1 VPSPATATIAGD
13 DLDLASGLLLLVE
26 RVLDRLPEGAEVI
39 IESRAASVV
48 HDLPAWCRFAGH
60 VYLGRDERPDGGEG
74 APTLHRLR
82 RGAARRLLLRP
93 DAHGAYDAYG
103 AAPAPPAHA
112 DPTTGFAP
120 RGARVEAGVA
130 PFPFALVDRDRVWA
144 DDVSEL
150 YAHAAA
156 NQWSAAR
163 DLPWAD
169 FERHRPAAALEQSV
183 AQLMT
188 FLAENELSA
197 LYAPARFL
205 PRIHPHFA
213 EVALFLATQ
222 LADEARHIEAFLRR
236 ASCGGVGPQVSTA
249 STQASLRTLL
259 EQEDFTAESFLLSVL
274 GEGTFLDLLRF
285 IEEHAPDPLTA
296 ELARRARLDEA
307 RHVRFGVAHVRHA
320 LAAGDD
326 AADRLARAARDR
338 AHVLAGVT
346 QVNPLVTEALALLAA
361 GSLAPADVR
370 RGVAAVRALHET
382 MHENRVKR
390 LAACGFPAP
399 LADELSA
406 LHTPNFM

>member
-1 VPSPATATIAGD
+1 MPPPPTTIAAD
-13 DLDLASGLLLLVE
+13 DLDLASGLLLLLE
-26 RVLDRLPEGAEVI
+26 RVLDRLPEGAEVQL
-39 IESRAASVV
+39 ESRAASVV

-60 VYLGRDERPDGGEG
+60 AYLGGEARGDGGG
-74 APTLHRLR
+74 LMLHRLR
-82 RGAARRLLLRP
+82 RGKARRILLR
-93 DAHGAYDAYG
+93 DE
-103 AAPAPPAHA
+103 APGSPHAPPRHA

-130 PFPFALVDRDRVWA
+130 PFPFALRDRDRVWA

-163 DLPWAD
+163 DLPWND
-169 FERHRPAAALEQSV
+169 FETNRPAPVLEQAV
-183 AQLMT
+183 AQIMT
-188 FLAENELSA
+188 FLAENEFSA

-236 ASCGGVGPQVSTA
+236 AGCGGEGPQVSTA

-259 EQEDFTAESFLLSVL
+259 EQEDFTTESFLLSVL

-285 IEEHAPDPLTA
+285 IEEHAPDPLTG

-326 AADRLARAARDR
+326 AAQRLANAARDR
-338 AHVLAGVT
+338 ARVLAGVT

-361 GSLAPADVR
+361 GSLQPAAVR
-370 RGVAAVRALHET
+370 RGVAAVRELHAT

-390 LAACGFPAP
+390 LAACGFPAT